1 VKAVLAEY
9 RARTLRSA
17 ARFHDGGRTD
27 PDILAGCRKIGIYG
41 NISKDALQADV
52 PTQQPTKFQLVI
64 NLKAAADAARAPWG
78 DE

>member
-1 VKAVLAEY
+1 M
-9 RARTLRSA
+9 SC
-17 ARFHDGGRTD
+17 D

-64 NLKAAADAARAPWG
+64 NLKAAADAARAPMG
-78 DE
+78 